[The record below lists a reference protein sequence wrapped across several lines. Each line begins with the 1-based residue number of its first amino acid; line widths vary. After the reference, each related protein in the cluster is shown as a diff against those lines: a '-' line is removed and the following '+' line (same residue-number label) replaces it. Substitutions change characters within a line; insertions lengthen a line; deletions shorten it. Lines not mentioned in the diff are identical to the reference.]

1 MKYPTLI
8 LTCILTTA
16 ILYPTLVLTNI
27 VPLPVWLNSHSWPA
41 FQAFH
46 RALELSLSSSQNHTT
61 TGGYA
66 TQAKHSASSF
76 ALSSL
81 WVDLRGLRQSL
92 SSDLYGT
99 PIGGAWIERSLKTM
113 GPNRTLPDCIVFAPE
128 IPEDPAIPTSSNDGH
143 LNSRI
148 DLQRRKRAFN
158 KQANNPISYSS
169 VLLHLRD
176 DALFQSKE
184 IDPAVLVSQLHEA
197 IKRNQDIERR
207 ENARKLRKSKKKG
220 GKKKNAY

>member
-8 LTCILTTA
+8 LTCVLTTA

-46 RALELSLSSSQNHTT
+46 RALELWLSSSQNHTAA
-61 TGGYA
+61 GEYA
-66 TQAKHSASSF
+66 AQTKHSASSF

-99 PIGGAWIERSLKTM
+99 PIGGAWLEHSLKTM
-113 GPNRTLPDCIVFAPE
+113 GPNRTLPHCIVFAPE
-128 IPEDPAIPTSSNDGH
+128 TPEDPAIPTSSNDGH

-158 KQANNPISYSS
+158 KQTNNNPISYSS
-169 VLLHLRD
+169 VSLHLRD
-176 DALFQSKE
+176 DALFQSRE

-197 IKRNQDIERR
+197 IKRNQDIERGK
-207 ENARKLRKSKKKG
+207 NARKLRKSKKKG
-220 GKKKNAY
+220 GKKKNA